1 VADPDACHQA
11 AELASALESVLL
23 TLDGTGAEH
32 VTAIHRAKDAL
43 ARYRPDGPDLTVELQ
58 GAASLLLY
66 RLNELPRRSL
76 HPALVVAARNLRDK
90 LTKLGDGY

>member
-1 VADPDACHQA
+1 M
-11 AELASALESVLL
+11 
-23 TLDGTGAEH
+23 TLDGTGADH
-32 VTAIHRAKDAL
+32 VSAIFSGPKTLWRGS
-43 ARYRPDGPDLTVELQ
+43 RPDGPDLTIELQ

-66 RLNELPRRSL
+66 RLNEVPRRSL